1 VHLHL
6 GPNTRRGMEKENW
19 FEDVNKNVEGKRE
32 YKTDKRKSYI
42 FEALFH
48 LGTTALHFSISQAA
62 WIVAVY

>member
-1 VHLHL
+1 
-6 GPNTRRGMEKENW
+6 MEKENW